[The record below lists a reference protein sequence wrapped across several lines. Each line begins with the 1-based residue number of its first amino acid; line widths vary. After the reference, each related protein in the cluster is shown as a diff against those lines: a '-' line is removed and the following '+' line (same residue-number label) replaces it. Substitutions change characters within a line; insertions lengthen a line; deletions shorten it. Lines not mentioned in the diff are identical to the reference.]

1 MSFKNIIVTALLF
14 SNIITVTAQVGIGT
28 IDPQPET
35 LLDISSGNKGFL
47 IPRISVD
54 DFETYNLPV
63 GSQTESVL
71 LYNTNETSG
80 KGFTSWTGSRWNHI
94 NNDFFWST
102 YGDKDIIPVS
112 NFLGTTD
119 SRSFILGTSGLPR
132 LEFTTDSRFLS
143 YDLGIVNRPSWALRN
158 TLIGAYTTGDN
169 LVLSANN
176 IDFLSSSN
184 ATGITFNPN
193 QSDVNLKINSTS
205 NNILEIDSSIDRI
218 GIASTAPL
226 EASLH
231 IQGTTSN
238 VRIESLDSSHPYNNG
253 LDKSVL
259 YVDSN
264 GEFKLEPTPNIT
276 QLPQFEFESTYLST
290 AIIFSDVTL
299 GEESRVIYTT
309 TQQLFEDGLLEV
321 VYQNSISVNRS
332 NGFAIVDGLPRKYG
346 VRIKVN
352 GRVVGQTA
360 KMYTSDAILSNIA
373 SGFMYLNGKGYVPLT
388 GNASG
393 TMYTIEVEA
402 FVDGGGNDTQ
412 INYGSSS
419 NDFFEVIVHY

>member
-1 MSFKNIIVTALLF
+1 MSFKNIIVTALLI
-14 SNIITVTAQVGIGT
+14 SNILTVTAQVGIGT

-35 LLDISSGNKGFL
+35 LLDISSENKGFL

-54 DFETYNLPV
+54 NFETYTLPV

-71 LYNTNETSG
+71 IYNTNEISG
-80 KGFTSWTGSRWNHI
+80 KGFTSWTGTKWNHI

-102 YGDKDIIPVS
+102 YGDKDIPVS

-119 SRSFILGTSGLPR
+119 SRSFILATAGIPR
-132 LEFTTDSRFLS
+132 LEFTTDSRFLAYNDGAITS
-143 YDLGIVNRPSWALRN
+143 PSWSIRNRDLG
-158 TLIGAYTTGDN
+158 AYSTGDN
-169 LVLSANN
+169 LVFSANN

-184 ATGITFNPN
+184 TTGITLNPN
-193 QSDVNLKINSTS
+193 QSDVDLTIESS
-205 NNILEIDSSIDRI
+205 SSSIIEIDSSIDRI

-226 EASLH
+226 DASLH
-231 IQGTTSN
+231 IQGVSSKI
-238 VRIESLDSSHPYNNG
+238 RIESLDSSHPYNNG

-264 GEFKLEPTPNIT
+264 GEFTLEPTPNIT
-276 QLPQFEFESTYLST
+276 QLPQFEFESGYLNT
-290 AIIFSDVTL
+290 ATRFRSPTL
-299 GEESRVIYTT
+299 GAQSRVIYTT

-332 NGFAIVDGLPRKYG
+332 GGAGITDGLPRKYG

-360 KMYTSDAILSNIA
+360 KMYTCGTNIGSIA

-388 GNASG
+388 GSTTG

-402 FVDGGGNDTQ
+402 FVDGGGNDTE
-412 INYGSSS
+412 IVYGSST

>member
-1 MSFKNIIVTALLF
+1 MSFKNIIVTALLV
-14 SNIITVTAQVGIGT
+14 SNVITATAQVGIGT

-35 LLDISSGNKGFL
+35 LLDIYSENKGFL

-54 DFETYNLPV
+54 NFETYTLPV

-71 LYNTNETSG
+71 VYNTNEISG
-80 KGFTSWTGSRWNHI
+80 KGFTSWTGTKWNHI

-102 YGDKDIIPVS
+102 YGDQDIPVS

-119 SRSFILGTSGLPR
+119 SRSFLLGTSGIPR
-132 LEFTTDSRFLS
+132 LEFTTNSRFLS
-143 YDLGIVNRPSWALRN
+143 YDLGTVNRPSWALRN
-158 TLIGAYTTGDN
+158 MNIGAYSTGDN
-169 LVLSANN
+169 LVFSANN

-193 QSDVNLKINSTS
+193 QSDVDLKINSTS
-205 NNILEIDSSIDRI
+205 NTMIEVDGGLNRI
-218 GIASTAPL
+218 GIASATPL

-231 IQGTTSN
+231 IQGASSK
-238 VRIESLDSSHPYNNG
+238 VRIESLDSSHPNNNG
-253 LDKSVL
+253 LDKTVL

-264 GEFKLEPTPNIT
+264 GQFKLEPTPNIT
-276 QLPQFEFESTYLST
+276 QLPQFEFESGYLST
-290 AIIFSDVTL
+290 PIRFSNATL

-309 TQQLFEDGLLEV
+309 TQQLFEDALLEV
-321 VYQNSISVNRS
+321 VYQNSISINDITA
-332 NGFAIVDGLPRKYG
+332 NGIRDGLPRKYG

-360 KMYTSDAILSNIA
+360 KMYTCSASSGRIA

-388 GNASG
+388 GSTTG
-393 TMYTIEVEA
+393 TTYTIEVEA

-412 INYGSSS
+412 IIYGSST